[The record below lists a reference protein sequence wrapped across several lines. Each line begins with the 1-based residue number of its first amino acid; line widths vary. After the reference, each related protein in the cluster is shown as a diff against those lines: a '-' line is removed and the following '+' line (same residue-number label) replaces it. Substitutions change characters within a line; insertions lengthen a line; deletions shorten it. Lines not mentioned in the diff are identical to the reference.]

1 MAIRQLLARLHLLVA
16 VAVEIGAIQVQAL
29 EQLAALVGL
38 VVAALLI
45 AALSREVLA
54 ILQALR
60 RHKEA
65 MVAMEL
71 KLPAIPQ
78 AVVEVVQVQGA
89 LLQHL
94 EQAAQAET
102 ALQTAIQVLL

>member
-1 MAIRQLLARLHLLVA
+1 MAIRQLLAQLHLLVA
-16 VAVEIGAIQVQAL
+16 VAVEIRAIQVQAL

-38 VVAALLI
+38 VVAVLLI
-45 AALSREVLA
+45 TALSRAALA

-65 MVAMEL
+65 MVVMEL

-78 AVVEVVQVQGA
+78 EAVAVA
-89 LLQHL
+89 HL
-94 EQAAQAET
+94 R
-102 ALQTAIQVLL
+102 